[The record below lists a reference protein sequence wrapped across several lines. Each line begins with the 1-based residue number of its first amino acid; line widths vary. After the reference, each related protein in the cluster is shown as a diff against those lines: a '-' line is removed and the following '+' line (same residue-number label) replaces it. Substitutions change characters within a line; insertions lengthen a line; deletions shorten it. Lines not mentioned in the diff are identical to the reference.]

1 VSALVDRF
9 GELGGSLEKEIE
21 AEVERRAS
29 KLLQAIAH
37 EVQLQLAPVKRHQ
50 LTEKQVADDRHE
62 TLNRKL
68 DQVLEKLGTNG
79 SGGHA

>member
-29 KLLQAIAH
+29 KLFRAIAQ
-37 EVQLQLAPVKRHQ
+37 EVQLQLEPLKRHQ
-50 LTEKQVADDRHE
+50 LAEQKVADDRHE